1 LTFKNE
7 IAKLSNQV
15 SILES
20 NMTGMTLL
28 TDEKLQVMSKEE
40 LIKHVHMQ
48 DLSRLAAMDG
58 KLEKDKSEL
67 RKKNDDFYMVFKR
80 SGSPLLRNLIE
91 KSSIAARLF
100 LFLTEEAD
108 RSNALV
114 ASQKALAIKLEVSE
128 ASITR
133 AIKMLEELEMIERQF
148 SGGTSIFVLNPAV
161 VWNAWA
167 IGKNSC
173 MFGNARVLI
182 SKDEQPEVIK
192 KRVNLILTKAPAKP
206 SEENEEVIA

>member
-1 LTFKNE
+1 
-7 IAKLSNQV
+7 
-15 SILES
+15 
-20 NMTGMTLL
+20 MTGMTLL

-167 IGKNSC
+167 TGKNSC